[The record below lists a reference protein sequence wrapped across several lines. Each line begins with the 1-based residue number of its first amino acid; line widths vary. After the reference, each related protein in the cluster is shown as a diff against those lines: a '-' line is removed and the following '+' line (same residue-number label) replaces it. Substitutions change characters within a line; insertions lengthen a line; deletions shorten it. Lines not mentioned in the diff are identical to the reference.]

1 MNYSFLMSLLEFLLS
16 YWSVLLYQAV
26 LAVYIISLA
35 LEKPTDTPVSDGWLD
50 SLGAIKSVSL
60 AFKADWLVLLWIVV
74 LTALAEFAKYWF
86 DATISA
92 LVSIMFL
99 VAASL
104 LSLRIDWQIVKQSFS
119 LFDTGAD
126 AANAPS
132 LKPFKKAMFPLFMVA
147 MLIGIIE
154 TIGYVLM
161 IIPAVLFNVYFV
173 LAEVLVC
180 LQGKNILEALG
191 ESYSLVKKRFI
202 PICNYYLPVLLIVS
216 LLPSILSTIL
226 SLHGF
231 SQAQLT
237 VYDPAEYWVPEY
249 LLECLSN
256 LAGNLSFWLIT
267 PFAVRI
273 YLKIKPDPD
282 PTSKQP

>member
-86 DATISA
+86 EATVSA

-147 MLIGIIE
+147 MLIGTIE

-191 ESYSLVKKRFI
+191 ESYSLVKKTF
-202 PICNYYLPVLLIVS
+202 YSDMQLLFAGITNSVTAS
-216 LLPSILSTIL
+216 QYSI
-226 SLHGF
+226 
-231 SQAQLT
+231 
-237 VYDPAEYWVPEY
+237 D
-249 LLECLSN
+249 N
-256 LAGNLSFWLIT
+256 
-267 PFAVRI
+267 
-273 YLKIKPDPD
+273 
-282 PTSKQP
+282 SKSAWIQPGSVNGL